1 MGRVLLKML
10 VRSASV
16 FLSLLTLVGCV
27 PPAFI
32 SRPGLAARTAQLRNV
47 IILPPRIEV
56 YEIGAGGVL
65 EKMDDWSQSGT
76 QNILKA
82 IESELNQRK
91 GVRVSGIDP
100 ATLPDNL
107 KTELEQTQLLF
118 DAVTASMAPHVYGI
132 PAQRFEEK
140 RSDFDYSLGVETAKL
155 NAMDADV
162 FFIVKGVDHISS
174 PGRHALQLTTMLAA
188 AAFGIAVI
196 PQGGVTAM
204 NVALVDARNGDILWY
219 VSTRSD
225 GGTDLRNPAS
235 AAAFV
240 KSALDGFP
248 IQ

>member
-1 MGRVLLKML
+1 
-10 VRSASV
+10 
-16 FLSLLTLVGCV
+16 
-27 PPAFI
+27 
-32 SRPGLAARTAQLRNV
+32 
-47 IILPPRIEV
+47 
-56 YEIGAGGVL
+56 
-65 EKMDDWSQSGT
+65 
-76 QNILKA
+76 
-82 IESELNQRK
+82 
-91 GVRVSGIDP
+91 
-100 ATLPDNL
+100 
-107 KTELEQTQLLF
+107 
-118 DAVTASMAPHVYGI
+118 
-132 PAQRFEEK
+132 
-140 RSDFDYSLGVETAKL
+140 
-155 NAMDADV
+155 MDADV